1 MVPAPPS
8 QVLPADE
15 PVEVVDADGVVL
27 SVVSRGAM
35 RAANERHR
43 VTYVVVRD
51 HAGAVLVHQRAA
63 WKDIWP
69 SRWDLAFGGVCAVGE
84 AWRDAALREL
94 SEEAGIAADPQRFV
108 DFGPVRFESA
118 ETRVVGRAYGIE
130 HEGPFAFA
138 DGEVVAHRWVVPAAL
153 RDWAATHLLC
163 ADTVAL
169 VVPLVLDAWCDEK
182 VTRAAH

>member
-1 MVPAPPS
+1 MVPAPLPHVS
-8 QVLPADE
+8 PADE

-27 SVVSRGAM
+27 SLARRGAM
-35 RAANERHR
+35 RATNQRHR

-94 SEEAGIAADPQRFV
+94 SEEAGIVADPQRLV
-108 DFGPVRFESA
+108 EFGPVRFEST
-118 ETRVVGRAYGIE
+118 ETRVVGRAYGVE
-130 HEGPFAFA
+130 HEGPFAFN
-138 DGEVVAHRWVVPAAL
+138 DGEVVAHRWVAPAAW

-163 ADTVAL
+163 ADSAAL
-169 VVPLVLDAWCDEK
+169 VVPLVLEAWCDEK